1 MKRMKITVKVG
12 NFRIERSLNL
22 EGREEVEGWDE
33 KRLKQLKEEM
43 EKIIAE
49 KTDKVLKNGRYRHFA
64 DVLAG
69 VLAHLAVDY
78 IRLNRE
84 IGGEI

>member
-1 MKRMKITVKVG
+1 
-12 NFRIERSLNL
+12 
-22 EGREEVEGWDE
+22 
-33 KRLKQLKEEM
+33 M

-49 KTDKVLKNGRYRHFA
+49 KIDKVLKNGRYGHFA

-69 VLAHLAVDY
+69 VLAHLAVDH

>member
-49 KTDKVLKNGRYRHFA
+49 KTDMVLKNGRYGHFA
-64 DVLAG
+64 DVLAS

>member
-1 MKRMKITVKVG
+1 
-12 NFRIERSLNL
+12 
-22 EGREEVEGWDE
+22 
-33 KRLKQLKEEM
+33 
-43 EKIIAE
+43 
-49 KTDKVLKNGRYRHFA
+49 
-64 DVLAG
+64 LAG